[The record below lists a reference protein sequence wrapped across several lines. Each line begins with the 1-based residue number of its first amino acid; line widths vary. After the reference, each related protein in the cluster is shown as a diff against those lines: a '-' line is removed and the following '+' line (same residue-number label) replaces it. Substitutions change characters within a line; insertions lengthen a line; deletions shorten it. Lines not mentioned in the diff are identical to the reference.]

1 MNTEKDVISQF
12 KSHLLLEKNLS
23 SHSVNAYLSDV
34 TKLSQF
40 LKDNYTAI
48 DLINADKTH
57 IKAFIQT
64 LFQLEMEPS
73 SVNRILSGIKAFYN
87 FLNYAQ
93 IIRHHP
99 AEDIEAPKTR
109 RKLPVVLSV
118 YEIEEMIKQIDRS
131 TPEGERNYAIIETLY
146 GCGLRVSELVQL
158 KISDINLKEEYIKVT
173 GKGNKERWIPIGIPA
188 IKAIRNY
195 YENHR
200 KHIRTSPKHEDI
212 LFLNR
217 FSRPLSRIMVFY
229 IIKDLAQKAGINKN
243 ISPHTLRHSFATHL
257 VEGGANIRAVQELL
271 GHASITTTEIYT
283 HIDREFLRE
292 NLLSYHPRNQKN
304 NQSR

>member
-1 MNTEKDVISQF
+1 MNTEKNIISQF

-48 DLINADKTH
+48 DLINADKMH

-64 LFQLEMEPS
+64 LFQLEMEAS
-73 SVNRILSGIKAFYN
+73 SINRILSGIKAFYN

-99 AEDIEAPKTR
+99 AEDVEAPKTR

-158 KISDINLKEEYIKVT
+158 KISDINLKDEYIKVT
-173 GKGNKERWIPIGIPA
+173 GKGNKERWVPIGIPA
-188 IKAIRNY
+188 LKAIQNY
-195 YENHR
+195 YEHYR

-257 VEGGANIRAVQELL
+257 IEGGANIRAVQELL

-292 NLLSYHPRNQKN
+292 NLLSFHPRNIKN
-304 NQSR
+304 NLS